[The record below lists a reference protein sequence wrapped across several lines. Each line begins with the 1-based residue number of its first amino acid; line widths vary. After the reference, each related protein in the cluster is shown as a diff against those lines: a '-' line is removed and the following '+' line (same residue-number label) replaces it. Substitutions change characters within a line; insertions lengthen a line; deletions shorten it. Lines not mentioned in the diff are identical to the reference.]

1 MANFKSAVLFLKI
14 TSFSCNNDRLIL
26 WITEKIEVSF
36 AKCLVVDDRFLNIS
50 LICTKN
56 NTGQKIDPWGMPAST
71 CDNEDDWPFNKILWS
86 LFNMKLSLHFSGR
99 PDIPT
104 DCSLEIRPS
113 CQTQSNALDMSNI

>member
-56 NTGQKIDPWGMPAST
+56 NTGPKIDP
-71 CDNEDDWPFNKILWS
+71 
-86 LFNMKLSLHFSGR
+86 
-99 PDIPT
+99 
-104 DCSLEIRPS
+104 
-113 CQTQSNALDMSNI
+113 